1 MISLVMPT
9 YNGETYL
16 REQLD
21 SIYGQTLVPDEVI
34 VVDDCSTDGT
44 VEILKEY
51 SIKYGLKF
59 YINDTNLGYN
69 KNFAKG
75 ISLANGDY
83 ICLSDQD
90 DVWKPDKVEKT
101 FNKLVEIENGKP
113 ACVSSNASPT
123 DKDLNIIA
131 ESLCPTKDST
141 YEQSL
146 YWYAFQG
153 CTLMF
158 NQRLKDLLFPFPD
171 SFNFDIY
178 IGIYSIF
185 AGNRY
190 HIGEPL
196 MLYRQHGKNAIGT
209 CLSNPLSNVRVGKTL
224 YNFIKSGKKKQLLEY
239 IKREKFI
246 DPKKVGFLNSSI
258 ELYSYSSFLQ
268 LLNRILSF
276 PYFSRIQKFYAVAL
290 AIKMLLK

>member
-51 SIKYGLKF
+51 SIKYGLKYF
-59 YINDTNLGYN
+59 INDTNLGYN

-75 ISLANGDY
+75 ISLTNGDY

-123 DKDLNIIA
+123 DKNLNIIA
-131 ESLCPTKDST
+131 ESLCPTIDST

-158 NQRLKDLLFPFPD
+158 NKRLKDLLFPFPD
-171 SFNFDIY
+171 DFNFDIY

-209 CLSNPLSNVRVGKTL
+209 DLSNPLSNERVGKTL

-246 DPKKVGFLNSSI
+246 DLENIGVLNSSI
-258 ELYSYSSFLQ
+258 ELYTYNTFLQ

-276 PYFSRIQKFYAVAL
+276 PYFSKIQKLYAVAL

>member
-1 MISLVMPT
+1 MPT

-34 VVDDCSTDGT
+34 VVDDCSTDRT

-51 SIKYGLKF
+51 SVKYGLKYF
-59 YINDTNLGYN
+59 INDTNIGYN

-90 DVWKPDKVEKT
+90 DVWKLDKVEKT
-101 FNKLVEIENGKP
+101 YNKLVEIENGEP

-123 DKDLNIIA
+123 DSALKVKADSMCPVVDSEY
-131 ESLCPTKDST
+131 ES
-141 YEQSL
+141 SL

-158 NQRLKDLLFPFPD
+158 NKKLKSLLFPFPED
-171 SFNFDIY
+171 INFDLY

-190 HIGEPL
+190 HLGKPL
-196 MLYRQHGKNAIGT
+196 MYYRQHGNNAIG
-209 CLSNPLSNVRVGKTL
+209 CSVDNYLSNQKMGYGL
-224 YNFIKSGKKKQLLEY
+224 YNLIRSGKRRRILEY
-239 IKREKFI
+239 IRDNKVYNSQKESLLNESI
-246 DPKKVGFLNSSI
+246 DLFTH
-258 ELYSYSSFLQ
+258 SSFWGVI
-268 LLNRILSF
+268 NKIIEF
-276 PYFSRIQKFYAVAL
+276 PYFKLSQKFYAVIL
-290 AIKMLLK
+290 AIKMSLLGK

>member
-1 MISLVMPT
+1 MPT

-131 ESLCPTKDST
+131 ESLCPTTDST

-209 CLSNPLSNVRVGKTL
+209 CLSNPLSNERVGKTL

-239 IKREKFI
+239 IKRGKFV
-246 DPKKVGFLNSSI
+246 DPKKVVFLNSSI

>member
-1 MISLVMPT
+1 MPT

-131 ESLCPTKDST
+131 ESLCPTTDST

-158 NQRLKDLLFPFPD
+158 NKELKSLLFPFPED
-171 SFNFDIY
+171 INFDLY
-178 IGIYSIF
+178 IGVYSIF

-190 HIGEPL
+190 HIGTPL
-196 MLYRQHGKNAIGT
+196 MYYRQHGSNAIG
-209 CLSNPLSNVRVGKTL
+209 CSLENYLSSKKMGFGL
-224 YNFIKSGKKKQLLEY
+224 YNLIRSGKRKNVLEY
-239 IKREKFI
+239 IRNNKI
-246 DPKKVGFLNSSI
+246 YNSKKEHLLNESI
-258 ELYSYSSFLQ
+258 ELFSYNGFWSTIKQ
-268 LLNRILSF
+268 LIRF
-276 PYFSRIQKFYAVAL
+276 PYFKISPKLFAIIL
-290 AIKMLLK
+290 AIKMSLLRK

>member
-1 MISLVMPT
+1 MPT

-34 VVDDCSTDGT
+34 VIDDCSTDGT

-51 SIKYGLKF
+51 SQRYGLKY
-59 YINDTNLGYN
+59 YINDTNLGFN

-90 DVWKPDKVEKT
+90 DVWKPNKVEKT
-101 FNKLVEIENGKP
+101 YNKLVEIENGEP
-113 ACVSSNASPT
+113 SCVSSNASPT
-123 DKDLNIIA
+123 DSVLNVKA
-131 ESLCPTKDST
+131 DSMCPVENSEYES
-141 YEQSL
+141 SL

-158 NQRLKDLLFPFPD
+158 NSKLKSLLYPFPED
-171 SFNFDIY
+171 INFDLY
-178 IGIYSIF
+178 IGVYSIF

-190 HIGEPL
+190 HIGAPL
-196 MLYRQHGKNAIGT
+196 MYYRQHGNNAIG
-209 CLSNPLSNVRVGKTL
+209 CSVANYLSSKKMGFGL
-224 YNFIKSGKKKQLLEY
+224 YNLIRSGKRKKVLEY
-239 IKREKFI
+239 IRNNKI
-246 DPKKVGFLNSSI
+246 YNSKKEHLLNESI
-258 ELYSYSSFLQ
+258 ELFSYNGFRSIIKQ
-268 LLNRILSF
+268 LIGF
-276 PYFSRIQKFYAVAL
+276 PYFKASQKLFAIIL
-290 AIKMLLK
+290 AIKMSLLRK